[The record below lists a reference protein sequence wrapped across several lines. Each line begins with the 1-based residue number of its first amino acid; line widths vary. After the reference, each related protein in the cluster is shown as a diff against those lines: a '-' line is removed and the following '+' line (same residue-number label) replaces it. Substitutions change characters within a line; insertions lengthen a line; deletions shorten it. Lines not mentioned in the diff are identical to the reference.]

1 MNNTLLDA
9 ALFVSHKKHS
19 FMKKPLKVR
28 YVPAPPPP
36 KQYEKDKLLIK
47 NIPDGVSEDLL
58 EVFVEGRLGLE
69 SETDF
74 TIDFKS
80 NCALLSFRCF
90 YTDNGNKMTVIY
102 LIV

>member
-1 MNNTLLDA
+1 
-9 ALFVSHKKHS
+9 
-19 FMKKPLKVR
+19 MKKPLAVR
-28 YVPAPPPP
+28 YVPAPPP

-47 NIPDGVSEDLL
+47 NIPDGVSEDFL
-58 EVFVEGRLGLE
+58 EVFVEGRMGLE

-90 YTDNGNKMTVIY
+90 YTDKGNKMIVIY
-102 LIV
+102 LIVYCFRIDRNIQKIEI